1 MATEIT
7 ADGVSQIQNGVIQT
21 NDLSSTIVFWEN
33 AQSLSSNY
41 TIGAN
46 KSAMTAGPLTL
57 DSDVTVTLETNAVW
71 VIV

>member
-33 AQSLSSNY
+33 AQSLTADY

-46 KSAMTAGPLTL
+46 KSAMTAGPITL
-57 DSDVTVTLETNAVW
+57 DSDVTVTLDTNAVW